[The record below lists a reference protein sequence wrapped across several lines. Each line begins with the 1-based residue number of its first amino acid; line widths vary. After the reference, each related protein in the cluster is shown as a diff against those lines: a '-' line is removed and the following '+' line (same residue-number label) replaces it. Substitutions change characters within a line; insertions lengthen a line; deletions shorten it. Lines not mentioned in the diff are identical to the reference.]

1 LNKGFNLDHANLK
14 VFYRTIR
21 SGLIVVITI
30 SFAFGQKPKGSV
42 ESDSVNDH
50 FDIRNS
56 SFLLPLP
63 LPAGKYSHAL
73 AVRNV
78 IVPKDW
84 ALDNIQAPFI
94 NYSAK
99 YTLPKGFNIQ
109 GSLSTLF
116 ISNQVALGPFWNYS
130 IDNYHFG
137 VGYQVVF
144 DYGVLNQFGFK
155 TKLTGWEQM
164 PSLTVGYS
172 FKKSAIILRGDMYYT
187 NVLHLNEGGNV
198 LTVAN
203 GFLNGYGL
211 TATLEER
218 LWANRLFF
226 FGIKV
231 AHIKYHIVA
240 WPAFPVNNYRYYV
253 PEFQLGL
260 KF

>member
-1 LNKGFNLDHANLK
+1 MYHTNLYNH
-14 VFYRTIR
+14 YRLIM
-21 SGLIVVITI
+21 SGLIVTITI
-30 SFAFGQKPKGSV
+30 SFCFGQESKDSV
-42 ESDSVNDH
+42 KSNSVNDE
-50 FDIRNS
+50 FDIKNS
-56 SFLLPLP
+56 SFLLPQP

-84 ALDNIQAPFI
+84 ALDNIQAPFF

-99 YTLPKGFNIQ
+99 YTLARGFNLQ
-109 GSLSTLF
+109 GSLSTIF
-116 ISNQVALGPFWNYS
+116 VSNQIGLGPFWNYS
-130 IDNYHFG
+130 VDNYHFG
-137 VGYQVVF
+137 IGYQLVF

-155 TKLTGWEQM
+155 TTLTGWEQQ
-164 PSLTVGYS
+164 PSVIAGYS
-172 FKKSAIILRGDMYYT
+172 FKKSAIIFRGDMYYT

-198 LTVAN
+198 LTVSN
-203 GFLNGYGL
+203 GFTNGYGL

-226 FGIKV
+226 FGVKV
-231 AHIKYHIVA
+231 AHIKYHIMA

>member
-1 LNKGFNLDHANLK
+1 ML
-14 VFYRTIR
+14 
-21 SGLIVVITI
+21 GLIVLSTI
-30 SFAFGQKPKGSV
+30 SFSFGQKTKDSIKA
-42 ESDSVNDH
+42 DSVADE
-50 FDIRNS
+50 FDIKNS
-56 SFLLPLP
+56 SFLLPQP

-84 ALDNIQAPFI
+84 ALDNIQAPFF

-99 YTLPKGFNIQ
+99 YTLPRGFNLQ

-116 ISNQVALGPFWNYS
+116 VSNQIALGPFWNYS
-130 IDNYHFG
+130 LDNFHFG
-137 VGYQVVF
+137 VGYQFVF
-144 DYGVLNQFGFK
+144 DYGVLKQFGFQ
-155 TKLTGWEQM
+155 TKLTGWEQQ
-164 PSLTVGYS
+164 PSLIAGYS
-172 FKKSAIILRGDMYYT
+172 FKKSAFILRADMYYT

-198 LTVAN
+198 LTVSN

-211 TATLEER
+211 TAVLEER
-218 LWANRLFF
+218 LWANRLFS

-231 AHIKYHIVA
+231 AHIKYHLVA

-253 PEFQLGL
+253 PEFILGL

>member
-1 LNKGFNLDHANLK
+1 MINFNFIRVGGKCLK
-14 VFYRTIR
+14 LVA
-21 SGLIVVITI
+21 IVALMVMSSVTEGY
-30 SFAFGQKPKGSV
+30 SQKK
-42 ESDSVNDH
+42 DSAVTHDE
-50 FDIRNS
+50 FDIKNS

-63 LPAGKYSHAL
+63 LPAGQYHHAL

-84 ALDNIQAPFI
+84 ALDNIQAPFF

-99 YTLPKGFNIQ
+99 YTLPRGFNLQ

-116 ISNQVALGPFWNYS
+116 ISNQIALGPFWNYS
-130 IDNYHFG
+130 VDNFHFG
-137 VGYQVVF
+137 VGYQVIF

-155 TKLTGWEQM
+155 TTLTGWEQQ
-164 PSLTVGYS
+164 PSLTAGYS
-172 FKKSAIILRGDMYYT
+172 FKKSAIILRGDVYYT

-198 LTVAN
+198 LTVSN
-203 GFLNGYGL
+203 GFTNGYGL

-218 LWANRLFF
+218 LWANRLFS
-226 FGIKV
+226 FGVKV
-231 AHIKYHIVA
+231 AHIKYHLVA

-253 PEFQLGL
+253 PEFILGL